1 MTFKD
6 VLVIQDLTGGI
17 NSKQRATKIQDN
29 QLVSIENFDF
39 DANSLRRAKGYTK
52 LGTEDDSDLTG
63 KTLYKHEI
71 LSGID
76 VLVKTIG
83 TFIKYYDTVDDEWY
97 KLTLDTFTTGKR
109 WAFASF
115 NGYLYGN
122 NGTDN
127 WIFWNGSARSTLA
140 SEITIGATTIDLA
153 TGEGAR
159 VPTSGTIMIQGDE
172 ITYSGKST
180 DQLTGVSGVG
190 ATHAA
195 GSTVILELDA
205 STYSGLEKAKEGK
218 YTIAFHSNRL
228 YYISAS
234 NPRKV
239 LHSKLAD
246 NTNPETDLI
255 NFTVAGSGAGDAGFG
270 FAPDELVNLKQY
282 INGNNSSI
290 LATFC
295 KNGNVYAFTVTD
307 GASTTVNVFV
317 PARTMNSY
325 PINSSMV
332 TVAENDLAIVDQF
345 GHCRTLG
352 YGDVNTPLTVK
363 TISQL
368 IEPSLEVTNWD
379 DGCEIYHNR
388 KLYLGG
394 ATLEAGTNDI
404 YYYHDS
410 NYTAWGAYT
419 HWDVVD
425 FAEYNAE
432 LYGLSAVTGN
442 VFKLND
448 GYSVYS
454 DSVDDNY
461 EGDYAS
467 EAVSKEYHFEQPH
480 KYKQA
485 LLLRMDGFITSNA
498 EVNFDIFLDGA
509 LFCTF
514 LIDGNDTDIL
524 STIPNVAVGT
534 IVFGQ
539 GVFGG
544 GLPGG
549 TTRKEFYVQF
559 ALPTLK
565 NFLKAQFRLRM
576 SGRNVDFEMTN
587 LTMFAKELGKELWL
601 NERILTQYI
610 A

>member
-1 MTFKD
+1 MTFRN
-6 VLVIQDLTGGI
+6 VLVISDLTGGV
-17 NSKQRATKIQDN
+17 NSKQRPTKIQDN
-29 QLVSIENFDF
+29 QLVSLTGFDF

-52 LGTEDDSDLTG
+52 LGTEDDGSLTG

-71 LSGID
+71 LSGVD

-83 TFIKYYDTVDDEWY
+83 TFVKYYDTVDGEWY
-97 KLTLDTFTTGKR
+97 KTTLDTFTSGKK
-109 WAFASF
+109 WSFVSF

-127 WIFWNGSARSTLA
+127 WIYWNGSARSTLA
-140 SEITIGATTIDLA
+140 SEITVASTTIDLA
-153 TGEGAR
+153 TGQGAR
-159 VPTSGTIMIQGDE
+159 FPTSGTIMIQDDE
-172 ITYSGKST
+172 IAYSGKT
-180 DQLTGVSGVG
+180 GDQLTGVTGVA

-205 STYSGLEKAKEGK
+205 STYSALEKVQEGK
-218 YTIAFHSNRL
+218 YNLAFYKNRL
-228 YYISAS
+228 YFISAD

-239 LHSKLAD
+239 VHSKLAD
-246 NTNPETDLI
+246 NTNPETDLV
-255 NFTVAGSGAGDAGFG
+255 NFTVAGSGAGDAGYG
-270 FAPDELVNLKQY
+270 FAPDELVNLVQY

-295 KNGNVYAFTVTD
+295 KNGVVYAFAVTD
-307 GASTTVNVFV
+307 GASTTTNVFV

-352 YGDVNTPLTVK
+352 YGDVNTPLSVK

-368 IEPSLEVTNWD
+368 IEPSLEATYWD
-379 DGCEIYHNR
+379 TGCQFYHNR

-394 ATLEAGTNDI
+394 ASIDTGTNDI

-410 NYTAWGAYT
+410 NYTAWGAYD
-419 HWDVVD
+419 HWDVID
-425 FAEYNAE
+425 FAEYNAD

-448 GYSVYS
+448 GYAVYS

-461 EGDYAS
+461 EGDYSS
-467 EAVSKEYHFEQPH
+467 EAVSKEYNFEQPH
-480 KYKQA
+480 QYKQS
-485 LLLRMDGFITSNA
+485 LQLRGDGFITSNA
-498 EVNFDIFLDGA
+498 EVNLDIFLDGA

-524 STIPNVAVGT
+524 TTIPNVAVGT

-549 TTRKEFYVQF
+549 TTRKEFYVQM

-565 NFLKAQFRLRM
+565 NFLKVQFRLRM
-576 SGRNVDFEMTN
+576 SGRNVDFELTN
-587 LTMFAKELGKELWL
+587 LSLFAKEMGKELWL
-601 NERILTQYI
+601 NEQIITQYTE
-610 A
+610 